1 MTQKEEKEFIKKF
14 NELTPVNQNSLLSY
28 AYGIHVAQ
36 ENTKKDICRQYG
48 LTPEG
53 CPAERRA
60 EGAV

>member
-1 MTQKEEKEFIKKF
+1 MDNEKKEELNTLIDELCPNNLELLVTFARGMRAGIKEI
-14 NELTPVNQNSLLSY
+14 VR
-28 AYGIHVAQ
+28 
-36 ENTKKDICRQYG
+36 RQYG